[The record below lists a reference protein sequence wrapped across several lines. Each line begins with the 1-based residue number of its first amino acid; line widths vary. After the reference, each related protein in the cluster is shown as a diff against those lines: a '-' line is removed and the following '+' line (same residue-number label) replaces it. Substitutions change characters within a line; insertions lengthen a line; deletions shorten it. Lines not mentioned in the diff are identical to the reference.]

1 MKIRINELLKIIK
14 TVFKMKNLITCS
26 VCSFT
31 TKWTDCDY
39 TTYILNKGI
48 EGIATC
54 IVNYYGDNKKQAYL
68 WNLQVK
74 EEYRKCGIASQLM
87 DKVCQDAKTRGCK
100 EISLEWE
107 AEESDGWV
115 LDWYKRLGFKVD
127 FEEKDTPF
135 SIILVKKLK

>member
-1 MKIRINELLKIIK
+1 
-14 TVFKMKNLITCS
+14 MKNLITCS
-26 VCSFT
+26 VYSFT

-39 TTYILNKGI
+39 ITYILNKGI

-74 EEYRKCGIASQLM
+74 EEYRKCGIASQLI

>member
-1 MKIRINELLKIIK
+1 
-14 TVFKMKNLITCS
+14 MKNLIICS

-31 TKWTDCDY
+31 TKWTDRDY

-74 EEYRKCGIASQLM
+74 EEYRKCGIASQLIER
-87 DKVCQDAKTRGCK
+87 VFQDAKIRGCK